1 MATYTPST
9 ITTLRRLLPYL
20 KSRWRWIAVGLVASL
35 SVSLLWLL
43 PPYLTKVIIDTAIP
57 SGDANLLVQLVLAVV
72 GVVLLILLLDLVE
85 SLCLDR
91 AGHSL
96 VRDLRLDL
104 FNVVQ
109 SQSYR
114 FFIHNDRGAINARLW
129 TNVGELQWVFRTALV
144 ELIGSIILLIVTLCF
159 MFVWHW
165 QLTLLLMGLWPVMFA
180 IGFVVSKWR
189 ERTGEAIGRWF
200 DDNAS
205 FVHDRL
211 NIDGSILLNGVGYD
225 RAADTSRFS
234 VVSAKLRDLFV
245 RESLANSVMASLGAV
260 LVTLSA
266 AIVYLYGGFGVMDE
280 DLTLGVLI
288 AFVALSA
295 RLAGP
300 VGSLASIQ
308 VDLAGSVVHLRRIF
322 EWIDL
327 EPEVCDAPDAIE
339 LPTVNGHVS
348 VTNVSVDYKTG
359 RPIISGLSFDFRPR
373 KMTAIVGR
381 SGAGKTT
388 LTHLILR
395 LYDPTDGS
403 VKLDGHDLRSVK
415 LSSLRQHLSLV
426 PQDSA
431 VHNTSVRENLLI
443 SNPNASESEMM
454 AACKAAQLH
463 DFLGVLPDGYDTIVG
478 EYGYRLS
485 GGERQRLAIARVILK
500 QPRIVILDEP
510 TSSLD
515 SITERAIKDALDS
528 TLCRNATTIVI
539 AHRLSTVLN
548 ADSILV
554 MDEGKLIDSGS
565 HEDLLAR
572 CDLYNRLY
580 HEQFAP
586 QSSP

>member
-1 MATYTPST
+1 MPTHTPST
-9 ITTLRRLLPYL
+9 IATLRRLLPYL
-20 KSRWRWIAVGLVASL
+20 KSRWRWVSVGLVASL

-43 PPYLTKVIIDTAIP
+43 PPYLTKVIIDSAIP
-57 SGDANLLVQLVLAVV
+57 AGDANLLVQLVLAIVCVV
-72 GVVLLILLLDLVE
+72 FLILLLDLAG
-85 SLCLDR
+85 SFCLDR
-91 AGHSL
+91 AGHGL

-104 FNVVQ
+104 FNAVQ

-114 FFIHNDRGAINARLW
+114 FFIRNDRGAINARLW
-129 TNVGELQWVFRTALV
+129 NNVGALQWVFRTALV
-144 ELIGSIILLIVTLCF
+144 ELIGSILLLVVTLGF

-165 QLTLLLMGLWPVMFA
+165 ELTLLLMGLWPVMFG
-180 IGFVVSKWR
+180 IGFVVSRWR
-189 ERTGEAIGRWF
+189 ERSGEAIDRWF

-211 NIDGSILLNGVGYD
+211 NIDGSLLLNGVGYD
-225 RAADTSRFS
+225 RAADISRFS
-234 VVSAKLRDLFV
+234 ETSAKLRELFV
-245 RESLANSVMASLGAV
+245 RESLANSIMASLGAV

-266 AIVYLYGGFGVMDE
+266 AIVYFYGGFGVMGG

-327 EPEVCDAPDAIE
+327 EPEVRDAPDAIE
-339 LPTVNGHVS
+339 LAAVNGHVS
-348 VTNVSVDYKTG
+348 VTNVSVDYRTG
-359 RPIISGLSFDFRPR
+359 RPIISGLSFNFLPG

-395 LYDPTDGS
+395 LYDPTGGS

-415 LSSLRQHLSLV
+415 LASLRQHLSLV

-443 SNPNASESEMM
+443 SNPNASEERMID
-454 AACKAAQLH
+454 ACKAAQLH
-463 DFLGVLPDGYDTIVG
+463 DFLVALPDGYDTIVG

-528 TLCRNATTIVI
+528 TLFRNATTIVI

-565 HEDLLAR
+565 HEDLLTR
-572 CDLYNRLY
+572 CGLYNRLY